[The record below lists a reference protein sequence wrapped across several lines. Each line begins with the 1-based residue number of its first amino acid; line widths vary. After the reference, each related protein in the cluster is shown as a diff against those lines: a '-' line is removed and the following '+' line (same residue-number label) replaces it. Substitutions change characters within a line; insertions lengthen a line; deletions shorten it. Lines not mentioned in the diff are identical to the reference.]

1 MNEQNSETLVAVLV
15 IAFYLSP
22 FVFMVA
28 MGLIGRS
35 LEKKHFASIRAREA
49 ATASLP
55 VITGKS
61 GDPTLQVVKAE
72 MVTGSVVVSLD
83 HFKRFLAKL
92 RMIFGGRVASY
103 ETLLDRGRREA
114 TLRLKER
121 CVGADI
127 VLNFR
132 METSTIA
139 NTKGKQGAGGVEVLA
154 YGTAITY
161 GGPLPTPPPLPA
173 VASV

>member
-1 MNEQNSETLVAVLV
+1 MSDQNTETLGVVLL

-22 FVFMVA
+22 FIFMVI
-28 MGLIGRS
+28 MGLVGRT

-55 VITGKS
+55 VITSKS
-61 GDPTLQVVKAE
+61 ADSTLRVVKAE
-72 MVTGSVVVSLD
+72 IVMGSVVVSLD

-103 ETLLDRGRREA
+103 ETLVDRGRREA
-114 TLRLKER
+114 TLRLKES
-121 CVGADI
+121 CAGADI

-161 GGPLPTPPPLPA
+161 GGPAATPPPLPA
-173 VASV
+173 VGA

>member
-1 MNEQNSETLVAVLV
+1 MSDQNAETLGVVLV

-22 FVFMVA
+22 FFFMVI

-49 ATASLP
+49 ATARLP
-55 VITGKS
+55 VITGKHA
-61 GDPTLQVVKAE
+61 DPALPVVKAE
-72 MVTGSVVVSLD
+72 MVVGSAVVSLD

-92 RMIFGGRVASY
+92 RMIFGGRVTSY

-114 TLRLKER
+114 TLRLKES
-121 CVGADI
+121 CPGADI

-132 METSTIA
+132 MSTSTIA

-161 GGPLPTPPPLPA
+161 GSPLPLA
-173 VASV
+173 ASAASAGSE

>member
-1 MNEQNSETLVAVLV
+1 MNDQNSDTLGVVLV

-22 FVFMVA
+22 FIFMVI

-35 LEKKHFASIRAREA
+35 LEKKHFESIRAREA
-49 ATASLP
+49 ATTNLP
-55 VITGKS
+55 VITNKS
-61 GDPTLQVVKAE
+61 GDPTLEVVKAE
-72 MVTGSVVVSLD
+72 MVMGSVVVSLD
-83 HFKRFLAKL
+83 HFKRFLARL

-103 ETLLDRGRREA
+103 ETLLDRARREA
-114 TLRLKER
+114 TLRLKES
-121 CVGADI
+121 CAGADL

-132 METSTIA
+132 MTTSTIA

-161 GGPLPTPPPLPA
+161 GGPIATPPPLPA
-173 VASV
+173 VG